1 MESKTEGST
10 MAITSIQGTGGP
22 QLYTNPQQSGTTQIQ
37 RIGADANNQ
46 SAAATESVSSQNSS
60 ETDNV
65 RFSNP
70 ITMKN
75 LDTVKAIEQLHSQ
88 MNQLITGVRQTNESL
103 NSTTEQVNRMSAP
116 LEEIT
121 KIYPPYPV
129 DSKKRQELLMSY
141 TSIRQEILK
150 MTVPAPPPAVYDR
163 VKSTWDS
170 LFTQNSQIHSSAV
183 PALEGSSSDQQV
195 KTALRQVQTTGNQ
208 LANLSSETTRALVQ
222 A

>member
-1 MESKTEGST
+1 

-22 QLYTNPQQSGTTQIQ
+22 QLYTNPQQPGTTQIQ
-37 RIGADANNQ
+37 GIGTDVNNNQ
-46 SAAATESVSSQNSS
+46 SAAATTSVSLQNSS
-60 ETDNV
+60 EADNV
-65 RFSNP
+65 RFSSP

-75 LDTVKAIEQLHSQ
+75 LDTVKAIEQLHNK

-103 NSTTEQVNRMSAP
+103 NSAAEQVNRMTTP

-141 TSIRQEILK
+141 SSIRKEILK

-170 LFTQNSQIHSSAV
+170 LFTQNGQIHPSAV

-195 KTALRQVQTTGNQ
+195 KTTLKHAQTTGTQ
-208 LANLSSETTRALVQ
+208 LVNLSSDTTQALVQ